1 MGPFRLSFAS
11 ILGEMISLGDCL
23 CAAVRARLGA
33 ETITAMIRTAQL
45 IDSNAIS

>member
-11 ILGEMISLGDCL
+11 ILGEKVSLGDCL
-23 CAAVRARLGA
+23 SAASRARLGA

-45 IDSNAIS
+45 IDSSAMT